1 MFWKQRTAQEHV
13 DIITFYNV
21 IFIPAVKSLLVE
33 LGPAGTT
40 IKTNRVPEVNNNN
53 DGTLLFQIYMYLVS
67 FAIAVLLAIV

>member
-21 IFIPAVKSLLVE
+21 IFIPAVKPLLVE

-40 IKTNRVPEVNNNN
+40 TKTNRVPEVNNNN
-53 DGTLLFQIYMYLVS
+53 DGTLLFQIYM
-67 FAIAVLLAIV
+67 